1 MAFLC
6 GPCCSQ
12 MARSS
17 LLGMIVEEEALR
29 LLLLKKLRGFHGLG
43 LVLIV
48 DFLFWDSTQLVRFKI
63 KTPQLCLAQAWGFNF
78 LVDTVFL
85 YRRQMTRFLCLP
97 RVVFL
102 VPLSLKGEGLFRVF
116 SLYKSISSGSLPSV
130 NLRPGFL
137 IRWTLGHSCIGSHT
151 YLVLCFF
158 CF

>member
-6 GPCCSQ
+6 GPCYSQ

-17 LLGMIVEEEALR
+17 LLGMIVEEALR

-48 DFLFWDSTQLVRFKI
+48 DFLFWDSTQLVRFKF